1 MQELKSAINL
11 FLKNNT
17 LETGVNQNNALLIW
31 ESIVGDKIGQN
42 TTPDKVEHGVLT
54 VKVKNSTWRQELVFE
69 KQNILTKLNLKL
81 GNKTIREIRF
91 I

>member
-1 MQELKSAINL
+1 MQELKSAISL
-11 FLKNNT
+11 FLKKNN

-31 ESIVGDKIGQN
+31 ESVVGDNIGQN

>member
-11 FLKNNT
+11 FLKKNN

-31 ESIVGDKIGQN
+31 ESVVGDNIGQN

-69 KQNILTKLNLKL
+69 KQSILTKLNLKL

>member
-1 MQELKSAINL
+1 MQELKSAISL
-11 FLKNNT
+11 FLKKNN

-31 ESIVGDKIGQN
+31 ESVVGDNIGQN

-69 KQNILTKLNLKL
+69 KQSILTKLNLKL

>member
-1 MQELKSAINL
+1 MQELKSAISL
-11 FLKNNT
+11 FLKKNN

-31 ESIVGDKIGQN
+31 ESVVGDKIGQN

>member
-11 FLKNNT
+11 FLKNNN

-31 ESIVGDKIGQN
+31 ESVVGDNIGQN

>member
-1 MQELKSAINL
+1 VQELKSAISL
-11 FLKNNT
+11 FLKKNN

-31 ESIVGDKIGQN
+31 ESVVGDKIGQN

-69 KQNILTKLNLKL
+69 KQSILTKLNLKL

>member
-11 FLKNNT
+11 FLKKNN

-31 ESIVGDKIGQN
+31 ESVVGDNIGQN

>member
-11 FLKNNT
+11 FLKNNN

-31 ESIVGDKIGQN
+31 ESVVGDKIGQN

-54 VKVKNSTWRQELVFE
+54 VKVKNATWRQELVFE

>member
-11 FLKNNT
+11 FLKNNN

-31 ESIVGDKIGQN
+31 ESVVGDNIGQN

-69 KQNILTKLNLKL
+69 KQSILTKLNLKL

>member
-11 FLKNNT
+11 FLKKNN

-31 ESIVGDKIGQN
+31 ESVVGDKIGQN

-69 KQNILTKLNLKL
+69 KQSILTKLNLKL

>member
-1 MQELKSAINL
+1 MQELKSAISL
-11 FLKNNT
+11 FLKKNN

-31 ESIVGDKIGQN
+31 ESVVGDKIGQN

-69 KQNILTKLNLKL
+69 KQSILTKLNLKL

>member
-1 MQELKSAINL
+1 MQELKSAINR
-11 FLKNNT
+11 FLKKNN

-31 ESIVGDKIGQN
+31 GSIVGKKIEQN

-54 VKVKNSTWRQELVFE
+54 VKVKSPTWRQELVFE
-69 KQNILTKLNLKL
+69 KQNILTKLNEKL
-81 GNKTIREIRF
+81 GKNTIREIRF

>member
-1 MQELKSAINL
+1 VQELKSAINL
-11 FLKNNT
+11 FLKNNN

-31 ESIVGDKIGQN
+31 ESVVGDNIGQN

>member
-1 MQELKSAINL
+1 MQELKSAISL
-11 FLKNNT
+11 FLKKNN

>member
-1 MQELKSAINL
+1 VQELKSAINL
-11 FLKNNT
+11 FLKKNN

-31 ESIVGDKIGQN
+31 ESVVGDNIGQN

>member
-11 FLKNNT
+11 FLKKNN

-31 ESIVGDKIGQN
+31 ESVVGDKIGQN

-54 VKVKNSTWRQELVFE
+54 VKVKSSTWRQELLFE
-69 KQNILTKLNLKL
+69 KHNILTKLNLKL
-81 GNKTIREIRF
+81 GKKTIREIRF